1 MKTTNGISFEHRLAA
16 HCETGTTRNILLNHG
31 LDISEAM
38 VFGIGAGIFFG
49 YFHFSNF
56 TFPRVVNRS
65 RPGSFLK
72 GVPKRLGVKG
82 TARKYWSKAKAAA
95 ELDGLLDQGHAVSL
109 QVDMFNMDYVG
120 NDFRIHANV
129 HFINAIGRAGDNYLV
144 SDAYFPELGNLSRK
158 SMELGRFAR
167 GDINPRG
174 FMYHPVE
181 IPKNPPVRE
190 AVLKGLK
197 DACFYMLKI
206 PILPLGIKGMR
217 RFANKITDWPAIA
230 GTEDKLARELL
241 WFAIVMEDMGTGGAG
256 FRYMYATFLQ
266 EAADL
271 LGNDAFLDFSKRMR
285 ENGDKWRELT
295 VKVLRMGRN
304 RDLEPV
310 RFEELRALIHE
321 RADCEEGIFRQL
333 SNVLKGC

>member
-1 MKTTNGISFEHRLAA
+1 MKETNGISFEHRLAA

-56 TFPRVVNRS
+56 SFPRVVNRS

-72 GVPKRLGVKG
+72 CVPKRLGVKG
-82 TARKYWSKAKAAA
+82 VSRKYWSQARAAS
-95 ELDGLLDQGHAVSL
+95 ELDGLLEQGQAVSL

-129 HFINAIGRAGDNYLV
+129 HFINAIGRDGDTYLV
-144 SDAYFPELGNLSRK
+144 SDAYFPELGRLSRK

-167 GDINPRG
+167 GDIKPRG

-181 IPKNPPVRE
+181 VPGNPPIE
-190 AVLKGLK
+190 KAVLKGLK
-197 DACFYMLKI
+197 DACFYMLRI
-206 PILPLGIKGMR
+206 PVLPLGVKGIR
-217 RFANKITDWPAIA
+217 KFADGIVNWPAIA
-230 GTEDKLARELL
+230 KTDEKLARELL

-266 EAADL
+266 EASEL
-271 LGNDAFLDFSKRMR
+271 LGIGALLDLSGRMR
-285 ENGDKWRELT
+285 ENGDRWRDLT
-295 VKVLRMGRN
+295 VRILRMGRS
-304 RDLEPV
+304 REFDRV

-333 SNVLKGC
+333 SGEIPA